1 MSHPDAHAPM
11 DHDQPPAGAPDR
23 DERTEPA
30 AHGRTPLEETTVDE
44 RTSRESETRDMS
56 VNDFD
61 PTDPIE
67 PTEPTEPTDPMDA
80 ALDRA
85 IAAVSEDLPGDE
97 TVARAGIRAWASL
110 QESLAADP
118 QETPMTDGEQRPPLY
133 LTSEEDFHA
142 LIPAYLSG
150 ELSEAQALL
159 VADRVRTDPAFR
171 AAMARARDGETER
184 AEAPETPAWRRRLP
198 AAMAAAAILAVGAS
212 AWLLGRD
219 LLLPD
224 RVLAHVDVVDGAL
237 YRVDDA
243 AGVVPVDGG
252 AAIHARER
260 LRTPRDAGAILELDD
275 GSRIELAE
283 RSEISLSSR
292 WDGRTIRLE
301 RGDVIVQA
309 ADQGD
314 GHLYVSTDDAL
325 VSVVGTVFSVE
336 HGTKGSRVAVL
347 EGEVHVDSS
356 GETTVLTPGQQVTT
370 SPALDPAD
378 LEETIAWSMDRE
390 AYAAMLAELRAIGQE
405 IDETVERPDPRTA
418 SRLAA
423 VAPEDSSVYVALPNL
438 SSTFS
443 ESYTLLRQRVA
454 ESERLSAWWAENMDD
469 PEAQAEMDEAVA
481 LLGRVG
487 AQLGDEIVLTLR
499 VDLYGD
505 ATLPLFLAEVSDP
518 AALRRELDAA
528 LAELGADDEL
538 PALRWVEDRAAA
550 AQAAEAEA
558 EADPSALYE
567 VRDGEDALLLWTD
580 GNLLAA
586 TPDARLLDDFDPSAL
601 GATPADDFRAQIAEA
616 YAQGVDWL
624 VAMNLEDVVDQ
635 AEEEMELDRDG
646 AAVIRSGLEGARSL
660 LLTAVQRDEG
670 SELAAEIRFEGE
682 RAGIAGWLAEPA
694 PMGALDFVSA
704 EAYAATAFVID
715 RPEEAVSELLGW
727 IESAG
732 TGLGP
737 EAAEDPEAELGA
749 EVLSDLS
756 GALGG
761 EMALAIDGPLLP
773 EPSWKAVVEVY
784 DEGAMQ
790 AALERTVAR
799 LDETLRTE
807 SLDGTSLVRE
817 TLGERAMWS
826 LALPGTGVT
835 AHWIYADGFLLMA
848 PSPALLQD
856 ALRYRDTGANL
867 PSSPDFLEA
876 LPAGAEANFSF
887 VTWQDLGGVL
897 ETASEL
903 AESALPAEG
912 APALDELAP
921 STIYGWAY
929 PDRIRFAGV
938 SATSPVG
945 FEAMLGLGAM
955 PWMPGGGAGA
965 GPGGEIPMP
974 LLPGVEVDV
983 QTETDEGA
991 GR

>member
-1 MSHPDAHAPM
+1 MSRPDAHAPE
-11 DHDQPPAGAPDR
+11 DDDRAPAGGPNE

-30 AHGRTPLEETTVDE
+30 ARGRDALEETNVDE
-44 RTSRESETRDMS
+44 RTSRESETNDMS
-56 VNDFD
+56 SKDPIPTD
-61 PTDPIE
+61 PTDPD
-67 PTEPTEPTDPMDA
+67 DPMDA

-97 TVARAGIRAWASL
+97 TVALAGARAWASL

-133 LTSEEDFHA
+133 LTSVEDFHA

-171 AAMARARDGETER
+171 AAVARARDGETER
-184 AEAPETPAWRRRLP
+184 AEAPGTAAWRRWLP
-198 AAMAAAAILAVGAS
+198 AAMAAAAILAIGAS

-219 LLLPD
+219 ILMPE

-423 VAPEDSSVYVALPNL
+423 VAPEDTSVYVALPNL
-438 SSTFS
+438 STTFS
-443 ESYTLLRQRVA
+443 ESYALLRQRVA

-518 AALRRELDAA
+518 AALRTELDAA
-528 LAELGADDEL
+528 LAELDADDEL
-538 PALRWVEDRAAA
+538 PELRWVEDRAAA

-580 GNLLAA
+580 GSLLAA

-624 VAMNLEDVVDQ
+624 VAMNLADVVDQ

-660 LLTAVQRDEG
+660 LMTAVQRDEG

-732 TGLGP
+732 PGLAP
-737 EAAEDPEAELGA
+737 EASEDPEDPEAELGA

-799 LDETLRTE
+799 LDESLRE
-807 SLDGTSLVRE
+807 EGLAGTSLVRE

-955 PWMPGGGAGA
+955 PWMPGGAAGA
-965 GPGGEIPMP
+965 GPGGAIPMP

-983 QTETDEGA
+983 QAESDEGA
-991 GR
+991 DR